1 MRIAVIGA
9 GGVGG
14 AFGAALAKAG
24 ADVTFVAVDQA
35 LLQLAPNDS
44 WDVLTAMMG
53 DRPLSVVTATAQTQV
68 VGKRHYGR
76 KAVEAAPSEFFYRDE
91 TFAGSIPFRRR

>member
-24 ADVTFVAVDQA
+24 ADVTFVARGKHLDA
-35 LLQLAPNDS
+35 MLTRGLL
-44 WDVLTAMMG
+44 VKG
-53 DRPLSVVTATAQTQV
+53 
-68 VGKRHYGR
+68 GR
-76 KAVEAAPSEFFYRDE
+76 
-91 TFAGSIPFRRR
+91 G